1 MGNFDRMPAKPR
13 KPADPTTAT
22 GPQVEAI
29 EHEQQPLSEIE
40 LKWLTAERNAD
51 AEDRKDSDRGINP
64 LMRDRRVGQLGLRA
78 TEKGIDLRAL
88 SKRYFAEL
96 KALEIPGS
104 SFSALDQA
112 EKRSRVLREVQLTL
126 LNSFPRFSAVA
137 NEKALTT
144 LADALIEAK
153 EKQDASSYSS
163 YKKFERETLHDFL
176 DRTDIQKYIVHFM
189 ISLGEIGDESLAQ
202 YRETSESETRV
213 VKSILAEYGQP
224 SDSSRKAWVAA
235 DRYDGSKRYDAHLR
249 SQVKELANVKEGKL
263 LVDPAK
269 VAAYYAIPGNN

>member
-1 MGNFDRMPAKPR
+1 MPPKPK
-13 KPADPTTAT
+13 KPAADPATAT
-22 GPQVEAI
+22 APAVEAI
-29 EHEQQPLSEIE
+29 EHEQQPLSDIE
-40 LKWLTAERNAD
+40 LRWLTAERNAD

-64 LMRDRRVGQLGLRA
+64 PMSNRRVGELGRRA
-78 TEKGIDLRAL
+78 TGRGIDLRAL

-104 SFSALDQA
+104 SFIALDQA

-153 EKQDASSYSS
+153 EKQDASSY
-163 YKKFERETLHDFL
+163 KKSEMETLYDFL
-176 DRTDIQKYIVHFM
+176 NRTDIQKYIVHFM

-202 YRETSESETRV
+202 YRETSESEIKV
-213 VKSILAEYGQP
+213 VKSILAQYAQP
-224 SDSSRKAWVAA
+224 SDYDRKAWVAA
-235 DRYDGSKRYDAHLR
+235 DRYDGNERYDAHLK
-249 SQVKELANVKEGKL
+249 SQAEELENVKKGKL

>member
-1 MGNFDRMPAKPR
+1 MPAKPR
-13 KPADPTTAT
+13 KPADPATAT

-51 AEDRKDSDRGINP
+51 AEDMEDSKRGINP

-78 TEKGIDLRAL
+78 SERGIDLRAL
-88 SKRYFAEL
+88 SKRRFAEL

-104 SFSALDQA
+104 SFSTLDQA

-153 EKQDASSYSS
+153 EKQDASSY
-163 YKKFERETLHDFL
+163 KKSERETLYDFL
-176 DRTDIQKYIVHFM
+176 NRTDIQKYIVHLLV
-189 ISLGEIGDESLAQ
+189 SLGEIGDESLAQ
-202 YRETSESETRV
+202 YRETSESEVKV
-213 VKSILAEYGQP
+213 VKSILAQYAQP
-224 SDSSRKAWVAA
+224 SDYDRKALVAA
-235 DRYDGSKRYDAHLR
+235 NRYDGSKRYDAHLK
-249 SQVKELANVKEGKL
+249 SQAEELANVREGKL
-263 LVDPAK
+263 LVDPTK